1 MVSHWAFPA
10 WRPMRAARSNS
21 AVAAVEKKKYSTYSM
36 IEKISGWLHIQ
47 FGIIKNLQKCPNY
60 SPKKELHKHIGDN
73 FLGNMVHATNFPN
86 RLFVCHKLKLKKF
99 PIFILKV
106 RSKIL
111 ETIPDTSMDPDL
123 PKSSAIADSSEAK
136 VLTSLA
142 FKEQIN
148 FLAQSSASFKLASR
162 MALERASCSSMIS
175 SSSMERP

>member
-1 MVSHWAFPA
+1 MVTPW
-10 WRPMRAARSNS
+10 
-21 AVAAVEKKKYSTYSM
+21 VSTCYYLM
-36 IEKISGWLHIQ
+36 PLIDYI
-47 FGIIKNLQKCPNY
+47 
-60 SPKKELHKHIGDN
+60 
-73 FLGNMVHATNFPN
+73 
-86 RLFVCHKLKLKKF
+86 FVCHKLKLKQF
-99 PIFILKV
+99 SIFILKV

-111 ETIPDTSMDPDL
+111 ETIPDTSIDPDL